1 MNYLREHVADD
12 VRIHYTYTN
21 TDGPANIVPDFASTN
36 YFIRSSKRSRTEDAS
51 NRVDDCAKGAA
62 LMTGTRVE
70 IELVTSNQEMK
81 VNRPLA
87 EAFYQAMTE
96 TSLPEYTKEELQFA
110 ETITKEAGL
119 INDGNYLRSGTVG
132 RPTCFA
138 GDRNGC
144 VGSQS
149 YRADCD
155 AQCCYDV

>member
-1 MNYLREHVADD
+1 MMFGFIIHIRTQTDR
-12 VRIHYTYTN
+12 RISCR
-21 TDGPANIVPDFASTN
+21 ILLLTN

-110 ETITKEAGL
+110 ETITKKR
-119 INDGNYLRSGTVG
+119 D
-132 RPTCFA
+132 
-138 GDRNGC
+138 
-144 VGSQS
+144 
-149 YRADCD
+149 
-155 AQCCYDV
+155 